1 MAKNTGRV
9 VEYKTF
15 NNRLDDIDMVLS
27 SMGLEHVEISDN
39 KYVTFLIEV
48 ENPTQGFAVKRH
60 LDRVIN

>member
-1 MAKNTGRV
+1 MTKNTNKV

-15 NNRLDDIDMVLS
+15 NNRIDDIDMVLS
-27 SMGLEHVEISDN
+27 SMGLEHVAISDN
-39 KYVTFLIEV
+39 RYSTFLIEV